1 MATENIS
8 ILDVIGSCIKQ
19 IKENNYTAD
28 YAYLSRKNYLLAM
41 GWKRIPRKLK
51 KKIFNHS

>member
-8 ILDVIGSCIKQ
+8 IWDVVGSCIEQ
-19 IKENNYTAD
+19 MKENNYTAD
-28 YAYLSRKNYLLAM
+28 YAYLSRKNHLLAM

-51 KKIFNHS
+51 KKIYR